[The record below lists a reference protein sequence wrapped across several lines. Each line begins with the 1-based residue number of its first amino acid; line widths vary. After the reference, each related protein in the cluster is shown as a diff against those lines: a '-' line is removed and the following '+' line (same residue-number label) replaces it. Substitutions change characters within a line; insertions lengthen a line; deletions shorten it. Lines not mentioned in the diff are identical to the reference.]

1 MGLQKNIEAV
11 NKKLELLNKVAKA
24 TSSTLGLRPRLD
36 YICSSIKELMGV
48 KGVTLRLLDERTN
61 KLELVSS
68 CGLSRAYL
76 RKGPVDADRSL
87 ARALRGEPHLVLDV
101 TTDPSI
107 QYPGEAMKEGLVS
120 VLSYP
125 LKGREKVIGTL
136 RLYTGER
143 REFSQEEMA
152 LLSALAGQG
161 AIFIENAKI
170 YDALEKQDEAK
181 NEFILLMTHELKG
194 PLMAIQGFLE
204 VMLKGYVGTLTEK
217 QIEIIERIEGRIESV
232 LGISTGLLDIYQ
244 WQSKGGEVR
253 QRAISL
259 NQQIQRAVDL
269 FKAMANEKGLTLT
282 FQLPEE
288 DVTLTGT
295 EEELEK
301 IFNNLISNAIKYTP
315 SGGRI
320 SISLSTLGSRIELRI
335 KDTGIGISSED
346 MPRIF
351 REFYRSK
358 GAKKMDPNGRGLGL
372 AFVKKIVESLGGVIT
387 VNSEEGKGTEFVI
400 LFLRT

>member
-1 MGLQKNIEAV
+1 
-11 NKKLELLNKVAKA
+11 
-24 TSSTLGLRPRLD
+24 
-36 YICSSIKELMGV
+36 
-48 KGVTLRLLDERTN
+48 
-61 KLELVSS
+61 
-68 CGLSRAYL
+68 
-76 RKGPVDADRSL
+76 
-87 ARALRGEPHLVLDV
+87 
-101 TTDPSI
+101 
-107 QYPGEAMKEGLVS
+107 MKEGLVS